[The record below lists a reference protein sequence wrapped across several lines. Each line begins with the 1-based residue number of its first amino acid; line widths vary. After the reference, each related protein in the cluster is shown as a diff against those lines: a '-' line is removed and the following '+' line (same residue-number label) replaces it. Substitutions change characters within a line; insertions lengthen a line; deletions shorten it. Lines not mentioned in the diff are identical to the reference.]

1 MKIINKT
8 NLSYK
13 EIGEIIDEI
22 ISTSKGN
29 TNYVGKIEVGKVLY
43 NGKPINITIRYLK
56 KIVEWRFDYEKWNNR
71 CSKLIKRKVK

>member
-1 MKIINKT
+1 MKIINNT

-13 EIGEIIDEI
+13 EIGQIIDEVI
-22 ISTSKGN
+22 NTSKED

-56 KIVEWRFDYEKWNNR
+56 KYVEWRFDYE
-71 CSKLIKRKVK
+71 

>member
-1 MKIINKT
+1 MKIINNT

-22 ISTSKGN
+22 INTSKED
-29 TNYVGKIEVGKVLY
+29 TNYDGKIEVGKVLY

-56 KIVEWRFDYEKWNNR
+56 RYVEWRFDYE
-71 CSKLIKRKVK
+71 

>member
-1 MKIINKT
+1 MKIINNT

-22 ISTSKGN
+22 ISASKGN
-29 TNYVGKIEVGKVLY
+29 TNYVSKIEVGKVLY

-56 KIVEWRFDYEKWNNR
+56 RYVEWRFDYE
-71 CSKLIKRKVK
+71 